1 MDELLDVLDLLGEFG
16 LEGVMTLVLRII
28 GVLAIL
34 GGVSVWL
41 FTDLSLF
48 IPVILI
54 VGGLLLVTI
63 PGLLF
68 EFIELAG

>member
-16 LEGVMTLVLRII
+16 LEGVMTWVLRII

-41 FTDLSLF
+41 FTDLSHI

-54 VGGLLLVTI
+54 AGGLLLVAI

>member
-16 LEGVMTLVLRII
+16 LEGVMTWVLRII

-41 FTDLSLF
+41 FTDLSLI

-54 VGGLLLVTI
+54 VGGLLLVAI

-68 EFIELAG
+68 EFIEIAG